1 MMFKKILLFSYLSC
15 SLIST
20 FAQNKPCSI
29 NPMYRQ
35 FDFWIGEWDVYTL
48 KGQQAGTSKISLILD
63 SCVILEE
70 WTSTSKNGQLT
81 YSGKSYNTFNSAE
94 MQWQQHWVD
103 NAGGSNDYLQ
113 GKYEN
118 NKMIYT
124 THPFVFSKDT
134 LAIRKMTFFN
144 LNPNSIR
151 QLGEISKD
159 NGKTFTIE
167 YDLEYRRKIT
177 NSQTTFDSVLAKKLN
192 ADERGMK
199 NYVLVILKTGTTS
212 ISDKNEIDKIF
223 EGHMSNIGR
232 LAKEGKLSLAGPFR
246 KNDKTYRGLYIF
258 NVETIEEAKIITA
271 TDPAVQSGLLDA
283 EYFNWYGSAGLSEL
297 LPIHEKISKTKF

>member
-1 MMFKKILLFSYLSC
+1 MMMKKIFLFATLSF
-15 SLIST
+15 SLISLS
-20 FAQNKPCSI
+20 AQNNPCTT

-35 FDFWIGEWDVYTL
+35 FDFWIGDWDVFGL
-48 KGQQAGTSKISLILD
+48 KGQLAGTSKISLILD

-70 WTSTSKNGQLT
+70 WNSVSKNGQLT

-94 MQWQQHWVD
+94 VQWQQHWVD
-103 NAGGSNDYLQ
+103 NAGGSNDYLL

-118 NKMIYT
+118 NKMIYIT
-124 THPFVFSKDT
+124 TPFVLSKDT
-134 LAIRKMTFFN
+134 LAIRRMTFFN
-144 LNPNSIR
+144 INSQTLR

-159 NGKTFTIE
+159 NGKTFITE
-167 YDLEYRRKIT
+167 YDLEYRRKID
-177 NSQTTFDSVLAKKLN
+177 NLRPSFDSVLAKKLN

-246 KNDKTYRGLYIF
+246 KNEKTYRGLYIF
-258 NVETIEEAKIITA
+258 NVETTEEAKIITA
-271 TDPAVQSGLLDA
+271 TDPAVQSGLLVA

>member
-1 MMFKKILLFSYLSC
+1 M
-15 SLIST
+15 
-20 FAQNKPCSI
+20 
-29 NPMYRQ
+29 
-35 FDFWIGEWDVYTL
+35 
-48 KGQQAGTSKISLILD
+48 
-63 SCVILEE
+63 
-70 WTSTSKNGQLT
+70 
-81 YSGKSYNTFNSAE
+81 
-94 MQWQQHWVD
+94 
-103 NAGGSNDYLQ
+103 
-113 GKYEN
+113 
-118 NKMIYT
+118 
-124 THPFVFSKDT
+124 
-134 LAIRKMTFFN
+134 AIRKITFFN

-159 NGKTFTIE
+159 NGKTFTTE
-167 YDLEYRRKIT
+167 YDLEYQRKIT
-177 NSQTTFDSVLAKKLN
+177 ISQTTFDSVLAKKLN

-199 NYVLVILKTGTTS
+199 NYVLVILKTGTNT

-258 NVETIEEAKIITA
+258 NVESIEEAKIITA

>member
-1 MMFKKILLFSYLSC
+1 MMMKKIFLFATLSF
-15 SLIST
+15 SLISLS
-20 FAQNKPCSI
+20 AQNNPCTT

-35 FDFWIGEWDVYTL
+35 FDFWIGDWDVFGL
-48 KGQQAGTSKISLILD
+48 KGQLAGTSKISLILD

-70 WTSTSKNGQLT
+70 WNSVSKNGQLT

-94 MQWQQHWVD
+94 VQWQQHWVD
-103 NAGGSNDYLQ
+103 NAGGSNDYLL

-118 NKMIYT
+118 NKMIYIT
-124 THPFVFSKDT
+124 TPFVLSKDT
-134 LAIRKMTFFN
+134 LAIRRMTFFN
-144 LNPNSIR
+144 INSQTLR

-159 NGKTFTIE
+159 NGKTFITE
-167 YDLEYRRKIT
+167 YDLEYRRKID
-177 NSQTTFDSVLAKKLN
+177 NLRPSFDSVLAKKLN

-246 KNDKTYRGLYIF
+246 KNEKTYRGLYIF

>member
-1 MMFKKILLFSYLSC
+1 MMKKIFLFATLSF
-15 SLIST
+15 SLISLS
-20 FAQNKPCSI
+20 AQNNPCTT

-35 FDFWIGEWDVYTL
+35 FDFWIGDWDVFGL
-48 KGQQAGTSKISLILD
+48 KGQLAGTSKISLILD

-70 WTSTSKNGQLT
+70 WNSVSKNGQLT

-94 MQWQQHWVD
+94 VQWQQHWVD
-103 NAGGSNDYLQ
+103 NAGGSNDYLL

-118 NKMIYT
+118 NKMIYIT
-124 THPFVFSKDT
+124 TPFVLSKDT
-134 LAIRKMTFFN
+134 LAIRRMTFFN
-144 LNPNSIR
+144 INSQTLR

-159 NGKTFTIE
+159 NGKTFITE
-167 YDLEYRRKIT
+167 YDLEYRRKID
-177 NSQTTFDSVLAKKLN
+177 NLRPSFDSVLAKKLN

-246 KNDKTYRGLYIF
+246 KNEKTYRGLYIF